1 MNNSFGDRV
10 YAGKLTRR
18 DFLWLAT
25 VSAAGM
31 VTGCAT
37 NPVTGQR
44 QLMLV
49 TEKQEL
55 AIDRQ
60 NSPHQFSSDYGQTQD
75 RELNAYIEQ
84 VGKTLS
90 ANSDRPDMPYSF
102 RVVNAT
108 YINAYAFPG
117 GSIAATRGI
126 LLEIKNEAELAG
138 LLGHE
143 IGHVSAR
150 HTAER
155 MSKGILMSGLLTGAA
170 VYAGTQGNSDWL
182 EIIGVGGQYAAG
194 ALLAHYSRDDERQAD
209 ALGMEYMTR
218 SGYNSQ
224 GMVGLMEIL
233 VGLSDDK
240 PSALE
245 MMYATHPMSAERLQT
260 ARDRTV
266 IDYLSSANLPFY
278 EDRYLDHTV
287 NLRAMRDTIEN
298 LQKGEEAMR
307 SKKFSQAQTY
317 FADALH
323 HTPNDYA
330 GLVLMAKCQ
339 IALGNSGEAKF
350 YAEQAKAIYP
360 EEAQAIHLLGVSE
373 LSLNKPE
380 AAYEAFD
387 AYERL
392 LPGNPNTIFLKGISL
407 ERMQNRQAAAEEYD
421 RYLHSVNDGPNAEY
435 AYQRLVGWGVMKP
448 R

>member
-1 MNNSFGDRV
+1 MSYSLGDRV
-10 YAGKLTRR
+10 YTGTLTRR

-25 VSAAGM
+25 VATAGA
-31 VTGCAT
+31 VTGCVS
-37 NPVTGQR
+37 NPVTGER

-49 TEKQEL
+49 SENQEIE
-55 AIDRQ
+55 IDRQ
-60 NSPHQFSSDYGQTQD
+60 NSPHQFSSDYGSTQD
-75 RELNAYIEQ
+75 QALNSYIEQ
-84 VGKTLS
+84 VGKAVA
-90 ANSDRPDMPYSF
+90 ANSHRPDMPYSF

-143 IGHVSAR
+143 IGHASAR

-155 MSKGILMSGLLTGAA
+155 MSKGLLMSGLLTGAA
-170 VYAGTQGNSDWL
+170 VYAGVQGNSDWL
-182 EIIGVGGQYAAG
+182 EIISVGGQYAAG

-266 IDYLSSANLPFY
+266 IDYFSAADLPFY
-278 EDRYLDHTV
+278 EDRYFDHTA
-287 NLRAMRDTIEN
+287 NLRAMRDTIEH
-298 LQKGEEAMR
+298 LQKGEEAML

-339 IALGNSGEAKF
+339 MALGNSGEAKF

-360 EEAQAIHLLGVSE
+360 EEAQAVHLLGVAD
-373 LSLNKPE
+373 LSLNKPAE
-380 AAYEAFD
+380 AYDAFD

-421 RYLHSVNDGPNAEY
+421 RYLRSVNEGPNAEY
-435 AYQRLVGWGVMKP
+435 AYQRLIGWGVIQP